1 MGSHNSPM
9 RMTTRSL
16 GGEKNGLNLEPVA
29 ELSEGIDE
37 DMRVKGRIKG
47 DSKLGAIFP
56 VHRCPFRNGISNS
69 GFRKISTLIR
79 IKRMCLIENTDHMLH
94 SFICSFPYVEPLQFH
109 KLWSLSC
116 FKFNF

>member
-37 DMRVKGRIKG
+37 DMR
-47 DSKLGAIFP
+47 A
-56 VHRCPFRNGISNS
+56 
-69 GFRKISTLIR
+69 
-79 IKRMCLIENTDHMLH
+79 
-94 SFICSFPYVEPLQFH
+94 
-109 KLWSLSC
+109 
-116 FKFNF
+116 